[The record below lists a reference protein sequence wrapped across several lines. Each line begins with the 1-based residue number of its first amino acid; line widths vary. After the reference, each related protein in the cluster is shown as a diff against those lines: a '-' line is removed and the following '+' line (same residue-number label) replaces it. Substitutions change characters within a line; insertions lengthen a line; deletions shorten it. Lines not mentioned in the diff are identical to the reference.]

1 MTQTQSTKF
10 TRLSKIAAVAVVF
23 LATSCGGTSTPTNAI
38 STLPVATSTNSTG
51 ASPAS
56 SPQTTARGASAASSN
71 TASSGR
77 VALPPPVALDKT
89 VWWSPDRDQHG
100 LVKIHFTEAQLDPTG
115 SLQTIT
121 LSYTAQNV
129 QPATRYLSFGSETVL
144 KVGGEP
150 TTQPQGK
157 QIQITAGDPTDGK
170 VSFQVDVGATIDN
183 AELVLG
189 EPDTNQ
195 TVVPLAPAKAVTTTE
210 PRTGF
215 AVGTVHGLD
224 HSIAINSSI
233 LYADTTLGEKAKSV
247 IALTV
252 KATYNGPG
260 GGLIGTSNFM
270 LTMPD
275 GSVTPGVQIVGEPL
289 EPLNAALNIGETSP
303 SQLLGFEVDQ
313 PSVGAYTLTYTSSA
327 ATDTDKPTAYNFTI
341 AP

>member
-1 MTQTQSTKF
+1 M
-10 TRLSKIAAVAVVF
+10 
-23 LATSCGGTSTPTNAI
+23 
-38 STLPVATSTNSTG
+38 
-51 ASPAS
+51 
-56 SPQTTARGASAASSN
+56 
-71 TASSGR
+71 
-77 VALPPPVALDKT
+77 
-89 VWWSPDRDQHG
+89 
-100 LVKIHFTEAQLDPTG
+100 
-115 SLQTIT
+115 
-121 LSYTAQNV
+121 
-129 QPATRYLSFGSETVL
+129 
-144 KVGGEP
+144 
-150 TTQPQGK
+150 
-157 QIQITAGDPTDGK
+157 
-170 VSFQVDVGATIDN
+170 
-183 AELVLG
+183 
-189 EPDTNQ
+189 
-195 TVVPLAPAKAVTTTE
+195 TTTE

-313 PSVGAYTLTYTSSA
+313 PSVGTYTLIYTSSA